1 MTPFSIAFLPLT
13 DAAIPV
19 AARMGG
25 FAEDEGLELR
35 LVRTTSWA
43 TVRDRLVYG
52 QVEAAHMLGPLAV
65 AVTLGLS
72 QQPARLAAPFRL
84 GMNGTALT
92 LAPDLAAALDPAPL
106 NRITDPVATAHD
118 FASAIGL
125 HRRKPIIGVV
135 HRFSSH
141 ALTLRYWLATAGVDP
156 DRDLVLRVLP
166 PSLMVEALRAGE
178 IDGFMAG
185 EPWGGLAVAEGL
197 GQIVALG
204 PRLWRNSVE
213 KVLAVRDAW
222 AETNPDTVTRVVR
235 ALDRAAAW
243 CDDPANHEALALML
257 ARPEHLDQPAALI
270 RRGLTGDLPLTPE
283 GAAIAEPDFMVM
295 RRDGANAPAP
305 EHGLWIHSQFVRW
318 GMTSADAAEAAS
330 AAGVFRPDL
339 YRAALGEAA
348 ASSAPMRFFDGAV
361 FASDDADA
369 YLARLRDA

>member
-25 FAEDEGLELR
+25 FAEDEGLDLN
-35 LVRTTSWA
+35 LVRATSWA
-43 TVRDRLVYG
+43 TARDRLVYG

-84 GMNGTALT
+84 SMNGNTLT
-92 LAPDLAAALDPAPL
+92 LSPELAAALDPDPA
-106 NRITDPVATAHD
+106 NRIGDPVATAHD

-141 ALTLRYWLATAGVDP
+141 ALTLRYWLGSVGVNP
-156 DRDLVLRVLP
+156 DKDLTLRVLP

-185 EPWGGLAVAEGL
+185 EPWGGLAVSEGL
-197 GQIVALG
+197 GEIVALG
-204 PRLWRNSVE
+204 PSLWRNSVE

-222 AETNPDTVTRVVR
+222 AGTNPDTLVRLVR

-243 CDDPANHEALALML
+243 CDDVANHHALSLML
-257 ARPEHLDQPAALI
+257 SRPEFLDQPAELI
-270 RRGLTGDLPLTPE
+270 RAGLSGSLRLTPA
-283 GAAIAEPDFMVM
+283 GTTVDLPDFMILH
-295 RRDGANAPAP
+295 RDGANAPSPA
-305 EHGLWIHSQFVRW
+305 HGLWIHSQFVRW
-318 GMTSADAAEAAS
+318 GMVEPSVEDAAT
-330 AAGVFRPDL
+330 AAGVFRHDL
-339 YRAALGEAA
+339 YAAALGGDAQT
-348 ASSAPMRFFDGAV
+348 APAMSFFDDRPA
-361 FASDDADA
+361 
-369 YLARLRDA
+369 